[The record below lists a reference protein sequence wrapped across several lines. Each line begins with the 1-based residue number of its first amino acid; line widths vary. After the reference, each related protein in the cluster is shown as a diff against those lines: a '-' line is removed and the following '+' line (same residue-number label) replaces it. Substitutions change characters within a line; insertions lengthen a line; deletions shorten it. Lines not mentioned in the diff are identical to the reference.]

1 MASSERFYEYKIVK
15 NHIPKNMKGFDIGDK
30 TLQKFIQEIH
40 NNGLGTIFWN
50 GPMGFFEKEIFSYGT
65 KSIALS
71 MALAYWRGVKT
82 LIGGGDTLEA
92 MKVAGVSEKE
102 VTHVS
107 TGGGASLR
115 FLAGDEMP
123 GIDIIRN

>member
-1 MASSERFYEYKIVK
+1 MIETVTKIY
-15 NHIPKNMKGFDIGDK
+15 
-30 TLQKFIQEIH
+30 QEIH

-50 GPMGFFEKEIFSYGT
+50 GPMGFFEKELFSHST
-65 KSIALS
+65 KSIAMS
-71 MALAYWRGVKT
+71 MALAFWRGVKT
-82 LIGGGDTLEA
+82 LVGGGDTLEA
-92 MKVAGVSEKE
+92 MKVAGVSESE

-123 GIDIIRN
+123 GIDVLKND